1 MSNSVSKTVGD
12 EITAPEKI
20 IAVSRKAILSSAQV
34 INSDLPIEGI
44 TQILTNFQNL
54 VLGEEE
60 KDDDNNEGLELNP
73 AYKKVNPEEGISQL
87 TLVVSYSM
95 QRSGYRTIANVRIGG
110 RAPTPYNGRQG
121 SHIVANSLL
130 ERAIINGMKGKKI
143 EEAIAVLETIL
154 LFKEGGEASRQIEG
168 VKNGHTIK
176 KGSIEKKLKLLK
188 KRAVAKFYLRQFN
201 FDQDLL
207 KARVRTHAK
216 VLRQDLNIA
225 TENII
230 RLWNKRENTV
240 YMTKDE
246 LQLFGSGIDNREK
259 GALKDAL
266 NLFNDAS
273 YEDDDDDDDDEAMRA
288 MTTMRA
294 TTTMR
299 TFTCMLLASL
309 TSKVGKNS

>member
-188 KRAVAKFYLRQFN
+188 KRAVAKLYLRQFN

-230 RLWNKRENTV
+230 RLSNKREYIV
-240 YMTKDE
+240 YMSKP
-246 LQLFGSGIDNREK
+246 SGIDNRK
-259 GALKDAL
+259 NGALKDAL
-266 NLFNDAS
+266 DLA
-273 YEDDDDDDDDEAMRA
+273 YEEEDELGELHMHVARLIDIKSEQELKLKQPA
-288 MTTMRA
+288 KEVEFKLIA
-294 TTTMR
+294 EAAYSED
-299 TFTCMLLASL
+299 C
-309 TSKVGKNS
+309 